1 MRSFLQKLHRQL
13 GPAVLRLFAVSI
25 LLTLPALFVL
35 MLALPEYAVVML
47 CGFMLAVVLGGI
59 LLEAAKE
66 EYQ

>member
-35 MLALPEYAVVML
+35 MLALPEYAVLLVW
-47 CGFMLAVVLGGI
+47 GLALAAALGGI

-66 EYQ
+66 EYR